1 MKVKIL
7 DKGFKDFTG
16 AFGTVSFVDGVSEE
30 ISNAEATQL
39 GNILAVENV
48 ETGENPSVTQQMAD
62 RRDKNMAEISG
73 RQSQAQAEPTGTPKQ
88 VFGVPNDAGDKLLP
102 LADKTQMRNIV
113 QNGLSYD
120 YTEADLDALVQKEGI
135 AGLRAFAEPYGVNG
149 RSIAGMVKELM
160 EQKGLIGVKQ
170 VENFTISAIQMTK
183 TQAHEAGEGQL
194 PQNYPGDAATALS
207 HDGVNHVVAP
217 NAGVQEG
224 RTRAV
229 DRDAADISDI
239 DELKPQVTSA
249 KMSAEA
255 ADEVARQTAA
265 AEQTKEAAVAE
276 QARVAAEKVSLAEA
290 DHAAKEAASEP
301 QGDNAADKAQI
312 EHLDSKDVA
321 GDAFAKALVEG
332 QAEAEDTRQEAGAE
346 DKPATTAVE
355 DSKPAATE
363 VKEEAPK
370 LEVREEPTAT
380 TKKAAAKKAAASKE

>member
-7 DKGFKDFTG
+7 DKGFANYTG

-48 ETGENPSVTQQMAD
+48 ETKENPSITQQMAV
-62 RRDKNMAEISG
+62 RRDQSMAEISK
-73 RQSQAQAEPTGTPKQ
+73 RQTPIEPSGTPKQ
-88 VFGVPNDAGDKLLP
+88 VFGVPNDAGDKILP

-170 VENFTISAIQMTK
+170 VESFTISAIQMTK
-183 TQAHEAGEGQL
+183 TQAHEPGEGQM
-194 PQNYPGDAATALS
+194 PQNYPGDAATSLS
-207 HDGVNHVVAP
+207 HDGVNAVVAP
-217 NAGVQEG
+217 NAGVQDG
-224 RTRAV
+224 RDRAI

-239 DELKPQVTSA
+239 DELKPQVASA
-249 KMSAEA
+249 KLSAEA

-276 QARVAAEKVSLAEA
+276 QARVAAEKVSLAESDA
-290 DHAAKEAASEP
+290 AAKEAASEP

-312 EHLDSKDVA
+312 ENLESKDVE
-321 GDAFAKALVEG
+321 GDAFAKAIVEG
-332 QAEAEDTRQEAGAE
+332 QAAAEDTRQEAGAE
-346 DKPATTAVE
+346 DKPATEA
-355 DSKPAATE
+355 

-380 TKKAAAKKAAASKE
+380 TKKAVAKKAAATKE